1 MTITDRLNATK
12 TALALAAVDSNR
24 DPKDITLICVTKTF
38 SADEIKPLLEA
49 GHRIFGENR
58 VQEASGKWSGLR
70 AHFPNIE
77 LHLIGPLQ
85 SNKTREAVE
94 TFDVIQSLDREKLA
108 RAIAEE
114 MSRIKKYPK
123 LFVQINTGAEP
134 QKAGALPQEADN
146 FIKICQET
154 YNLKIEG
161 LMCVP
166 PVNEQA
172 APHFALLAEI
182 ARRNNLSQLSMGMSS
197 DFEIAI
203 QLGATFVRVGSKI
216 MGQRDHL
223 T

>member
-12 TALALAAVDSNR
+12 AALALAATDSKR
-24 DPKDITLICVTKTF
+24 DLKDITLICVTKTF
-38 SADEIKPLLEA
+38 STHEIEPLLEA
-49 GHRIFGENR
+49 GHRVFGENR
-58 VQEASGKWSGLR
+58 VQEASGKWPSLR
-70 AHFPNIE
+70 ASYPNLE

-85 SNKTREAVE
+85 SNKTREAIE
-94 TFDVIQSLDREKLA
+94 TFDTIQSLDREKLA
-108 RAIAEE
+108 YAIAEE
-114 MSRIKKYPK
+114 ISRSKKHPK

-134 QKAGALPQEADN
+134 QKAGTLPQEADK
-146 FIKICQET
+146 FIKICRET
-154 YNLKIEG
+154 YNLKLEG

-172 APHFALLAEI
+172 APHFALLREI
-182 ARRNNLSQLSMGMSS
+182 ACRNNLTQLSMGMSS

-216 MGQRDHL
+216 MGHRDYV